1 MYCPTC
7 GSEERQISQYCR
19 ACGTDLRVV
28 RRSLER
34 PDSITASAVSAREQ
48 ISHALAEKIRQM
60 ESAHDLKRVAE
71 DVLPQIEKFLE
82 SPEEKRLRRVRAG
95 VITASVGLGATLL
108 IFLMSLEAHDLIPLI
123 TLGLITFLIGL
134 GIVINGFVFTI
145 PRKKIDDRSDEA
157 QSQRELEAG
166 MQGVPG
172 VNQFSPLAQ
181 STSDLPDSNRIISQP
196 SVTEHTTHQLKPNKS

>member
-7 GSEERQISQYCR
+7 GSEERQINQYCR

-28 RRSLER
+28 RRGLER

-48 ISHALAEKIRQM
+48 ISQVMAEKIRQM
-60 ESAHDLKRVAE
+60 ESAHDLKQVAE
-71 DVLPQIEKFLE
+71 DVLPQIVKFLE

-108 IFLMSLEAHDLIPLI
+108 IFLMSLEAHDLIPFI
-123 TLGLITFLIGL
+123 TVGVVTFLIGL
-134 GIVINGFVFTI
+134 GIVLNGLAFTL

-157 QSQRELEAG
+157 QSQRELESRNT
-166 MQGVPG
+166 PF
-172 VNQFSPLAQ
+172 VNHPSG
-181 STSDLPDSNRIISQP
+181 ISQP
-196 SVTEHTTHQLKPNKS
+196 TNSLPGSNDPVAGRLSVTEHTTHQLKPNKS